1 MSLLKTRDA
10 ADLLGVSQTTIKRW
24 ASTFPDFFQKDR
36 AGHYIFS
43 EQEIGLLIHIK
54 DRIDHGETLDHIALA
69 SSSQTPETSAEKPEA
84 LVSAVPMEDML
95 SRIELVERSL
105 DHKADEVVSMQ
116 LLQHREE
123 LEELRHMIEQLAASM
138 ETMYV
143 PGNRSISAQDEI
155 HPLAAAKLQAP
166 PKKRGLLRSFFS
178 LL

>member
-1 MSLLKTRDA
+1 MSILKSKDA

-24 ASTFPDFFQKDR
+24 ASTLPDCFQKDR

-43 EQEIGLLIHIK
+43 EQEISLLIHIK
-54 DRIDHGETLDHIALA
+54 DRIDHGETLDHIALMINNQA
-69 SSSQTPETSAEKPEA
+69 PESLPDKPDT
-84 LVSAVPMEDML
+84 AVHDIPMEDML

-105 DHKADEVVSMQ
+105 DRKADEVVSTQ

-123 LEELRHMIEQLAASM
+123 LEELRQMIEQLAASM
-138 ETMYV
+138 ETMQN
-143 PGNRSISAQDEI
+143 PAALSFAAQDEI

>member
-1 MSLLKTRDA
+1 MSVLKSKDA

-54 DRIDHGETLDHIALA
+54 DRIDHGETLDHIALMVNN
-69 SSSQTPETSAEKPEA
+69 QTPETLPDKTDAP
-84 LVSAVPMEDML
+84 VHDIPMEDML

-105 DHKADEVVSMQ
+105 ERKADEVVSMQ

-123 LEELRHMIEQLAASM
+123 LEELRQMIEQLAASM
-138 ETMYV
+138 ETMYIPAV
-143 PGNRSISAQDEI
+143 RSFSSQDEI
-155 HPLAAAKLQAP
+155 HPAAAAKLQAP